1 MIARRPM
8 RSRRRPPSLAET
20 VARAAHVTPAEADKR
35 LADARALADSW
46 ACPVCGEHGAH
57 RCDR

>member
-8 RSRRRPPSLAET
+8 RSRRRPPTLAET
-20 VARAAHVTPAEADKR
+20 IARAANVTPAEVDKR
-35 LADARALADSW
+35 LAAARALADSW
-46 ACPVCGEHGAH
+46 ACPVCGEHGVH

>member
-8 RSRRRPPSLAET
+8 RSRRRPTLSED
-20 VARAAHVTPAEADKR
+20 VARYAHVTTAEADKR
-35 LADARALADSW
+35 IAEVRALADSW

>member
-20 VARAAHVTPAEADKR
+20 VARAARVTPAEADKR